1 MCNTHAALGFLH
13 SYDVIF
19 TAVFKQNISI
29 VKTYITAT
37 TYTLNFCICTNKT
50 DQCILCTLS
59 GITQNLHYYAIYTE
73 LRIIS

>member
-29 VKTYITAT
+29 VKTYITEAT
-37 TYTLNFCICTNKT
+37 ITL
-50 DQCILCTLS
+50 DVDILHKQRRT
-59 GITQNLHYYAIYTE
+59 IYKMQFFRYYAV
-73 LRIIS
+73 LW